1 MIMDSKFK
9 VVEYRPEFQ
18 FVFERLNKAWLKEY
32 FTVEPLD
39 KWVLENPQEAI
50 LDDKGCILFVEYQ
63 DVLIGTVALKFIE
76 PGSYEMTKMAVDE
89 KYQGIGAG
97 IFICKAA
104 IQRGEDL
111 NAKNLILYS
120 QNSLAPAINIYRK
133 LGFKEI
139 PLEKG
144 KYERANIKMEIIY
157 NY

>member
-1 MIMDSKFK
+1 MDSKFK
-9 VVEYRPEFQ
+9 VVEYRAEFQ
-18 FVFERLNKAWLKEY
+18 PIFELLNKAWLDEC

-39 KWVLENPQEAI
+39 KWVLENPKEAI

-63 DVLIGTVALKFIE
+63 GVLIGTVALKFIE
-76 PGSYEMTKMAVDE
+76 PGLYEMTKMAVD
-89 KYQGIGAG
+89 KKFQGIGAG

-104 IQRGEDL
+104 IKQGQNL
-111 NAKNLILYS
+111 KAKKLILYS
-120 QNSLAPAINIYRK
+120 QTSLAPAISIYRK

-157 NY
+157 KN